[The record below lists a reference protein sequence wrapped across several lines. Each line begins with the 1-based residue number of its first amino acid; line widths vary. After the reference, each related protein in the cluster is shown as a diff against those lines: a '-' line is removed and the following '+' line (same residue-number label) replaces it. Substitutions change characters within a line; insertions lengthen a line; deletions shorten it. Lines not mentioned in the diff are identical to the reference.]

1 MRLTGILAAAAALIA
16 TPAVA
21 DTTIIHAS
29 SVITD
34 ASGEA
39 SGPAT
44 ITVTDGKIVSI
55 DDGWLPTPEGATM
68 DHLEGKTVLPGMIES
83 IHLIW
88 THPESEADRTCR
100 FHDGS

>member
-55 DDGWLPTPEGATM
+55 DDGWLATPESATM
-68 DHLEGKTVLPGMIES
+68 VHLEGKTALPGMIDLHT
-83 IHLIW
+83 HLSGDPSGDYW
-88 THPESEADRTCR
+88 KRAVNPPE
-100 FHDGS
+100 